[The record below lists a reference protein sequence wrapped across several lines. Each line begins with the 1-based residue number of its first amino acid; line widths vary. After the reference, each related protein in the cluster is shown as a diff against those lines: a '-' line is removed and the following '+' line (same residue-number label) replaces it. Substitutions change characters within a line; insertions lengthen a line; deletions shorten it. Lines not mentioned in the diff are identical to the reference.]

1 MIVQASHVR
10 LGDLWNGTRE
20 VSWAIPNYLKIGCTE
35 VKFKD
40 GETISVPNK
49 QSITVKRELT

>member
-10 LGDLWNGTRE
+10 PGDLWNGTRE

-49 QSITVKRELT
+49 QSVTVKRD